1 MSVMPTVQP
10 FTRDD
15 LKNAKI
21 RLLRD
26 GRSANACVSCVTID
40 GLDWTLKDF
49 AGRSWWVRTFLVPF
63 LLGHEY
69 RILLRLKGI
78 EGIAS
83 DAFMLDRN
91 ALAIRFLPGRP
102 LSTLKPEEVSSDYLK
117 AMETLLT
124 QVHSRAVVHLD
135 TRGTGNWLV
144 SPQGQ
149 PLLIDFQAG
158 LSTRHLPRGLRH
170 VLELIDMSGVYKK
183 WREWHPETFGTE
195 MEALWQEAQKWRSRW
210 KLKGYFGLKKKA
222 GDNKFGCQ

>member
-1 MSVMPTVQP
+1 MSVMPTAQP

-69 RILLRLKGI
+69 RILSRLKGI
-78 EGIAS
+78 EGIAN

-102 LSTLKPEEVSSDYLK
+102 LSTLKPEEVSSAFTRGGASGHSGNGQLVG
-117 AMETLLT
+117 LS
-124 QVHSRAVVHLD
+124 SRAAAFD
-135 TRGTGNWLV
+135 
-144 SPQGQ
+144 
-149 PLLIDFQAG
+149 
-158 LSTRHLPRGLRH
+158 
-170 VLELIDMSGVYKK
+170 
-183 WREWHPETFGTE
+183 
-195 MEALWQEAQKWRSRW
+195 
-210 KLKGYFGLKKKA
+210 
-222 GDNKFGCQ
+222 